1 MDGILLQDWTT
12 IRVDGGAAVVYQA
25 EDAWLDVDGYGDLI
39 FWTEAS
45 HVLLGGGT
53 AVRIEYETAPTKD
66 ESLFLPMASV
76 TLGAIGAPI
85 ITKIVEGS
93 APVLPQAWVRWK
105 LRALGSP
112 PSTWGATLRV
122 HCAAN
127 RRRSG

>member
-12 IRVDGGAAVVYQA
+12 IRVDGATAVVYQA
-25 EDAWLDVDGYGDLI
+25 EDAWLDVDAYGDLI

-45 HVLLGGGT
+45 NVLLGGGT

-66 ESLFLPMASV
+66 ESLFLPMASI
-76 TLGAIGAPI
+76 TLAASATPT
-85 ITKIVEGS
+85 ITKILDGS

-112 PSTWGATLRV
+112 PSTWGATVRV
-122 HCAAN
+122 HCAAA
-127 RRRSG
+127 RRRAG